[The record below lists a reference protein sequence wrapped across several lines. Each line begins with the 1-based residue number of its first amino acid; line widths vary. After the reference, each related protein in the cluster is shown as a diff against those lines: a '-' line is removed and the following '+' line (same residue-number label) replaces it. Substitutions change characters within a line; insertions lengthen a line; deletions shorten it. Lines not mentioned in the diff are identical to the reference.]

1 MWKVLNKYPHYSIN
15 ECGKV
20 KRNSSTNKDSL
31 GRVIN
36 YKERELKIQL
46 DKDGYQVVTLV
57 YGLEKPKVCKVHRLV
72 AETFIPN
79 PDNLPCVNHKDEDK
93 TNNSVDNLEWCTVGY
108 NNTYNDRHIKVG
120 EKCRM
125 PIYSL
130 DTYGNKIYYNSISEA
145 AKSLNVTGSN
155 ISSALKGKLKT
166 AYGYKWLRKEVI

>member
-1 MWKVLNKYPHYSIN
+1 MRKPIKDFEGLYEVDDLGNVYSVRRNKIMSPVIIN
-15 ECGKV
+15 SGYYTV
-20 KRNSSTNKDSL
+20 KLSKNKIL
-31 GRVIN
+31 TRYLI
-36 YKERELKIQL
+36 
-46 DKDGYQVVTLV
+46 
-57 YGLEKPKVCKVHRLV
+57 HRLV
-72 AETFIPN
+72 AQAFLDN

-166 AYGYKWLRKEVI
+166 AYGYKWFRKEVI

>member
-1 MWKVLNKYPHYSIN
+1 MWKVLNKYPHYSID

-93 TNNSVDNLEWCTVGY
+93 TNNSVDNLEWCTYQY
-108 NNTYNDRHIKVG
+108 NNSYNDKGKRISATKSIPVYQFDLNGNLIK
-120 EKCRM
+120 EWKSM
-125 PIYSL
+125 
-130 DTYGNKIYYNSISEA
+130 KEA
-145 AKSLNVTGSN
+145 GKSLGIDEAN
-155 ISSALKGKLKT
+155 ISAACSGKLKT
-166 AYGYKWLRKEVI
+166 YKGFIWKKITN